1 MRRLALPLSATILL
15 CAAAAW
21 PAASTGQGGDC
32 RDAIFYAGGYY
43 SAPVTLSKPITPGR
57 EISATIGPHCTN
69 AGQPDTVRAIKG
81 ISPRIALVRPGV
93 TRKVWLAGGVHPETR
108 GHPLHARLYPKG
120 GPKPT
125 CRSGRVVTWR
135 YPIASVSSGRRAN
148 VSFLGPGGG
157 AIGADVY
164 ENTKIT
170 STVSRAG
177 QPYVAGQY
185 RAVSVVRR
193 CKSGRPLVLKLSV
206 RPAF

>member
-1 MRRLALPLSATILL
+1 MRKLALPASAVLLL
-15 CAAAAW
+15 CAAAGW
-21 PAASTGQGGDC
+21 PATSAGQGADC
-32 RDAIFYAGGYY
+32 RNAIFYGGYY
-43 SAPVTLSKPITPGR
+43 SPPVKLSKPITPGR
-57 EISATIGPHCTN
+57 EINATIGPHCAG

-81 ISPRIALVRPGV
+81 IPARIALVRPGV
-93 TRKVWLAGGVHPETR
+93 RRSVWLAGGLHPETR

-135 YPIASVSSGRRAN
+135 YPIASVGIGRRAN
-148 VSFLGPGGG
+148 VSFLGPGGE

-164 ENTKIT
+164 EDTKIT
-170 STVSRAG
+170 STVRRAG

-185 RAVSVVRR
+185 RAVAVVRR
-193 CKSGRPLVLKLSV
+193 CRSGRPLVLKLSV